1 MSDNVTIRRWPALVW
16 LILSQL
22 FYLVLLIP
30 WSVASMMSVMAFDAG
45 ISAQAVL
52 FVGAIW
58 SYPIWPLIF
67 STLAWV
73 AYARRSD
80 KMAVVWTSVPL
91 VIVGLAVAVFFILI
105 EMGF

>member
-1 MSDNVTIRRWPALVW
+1 MSDNAPIRRWPALVW
-16 LILSQL
+16 LIFSQL
-22 FYLVLLIP
+22 FYLGLLIP

-45 ISAQAVL
+45 VSAQAVL

-67 STLAWV
+67 SILAWV

-80 KMAVVWTSVPL
+80 KMAVLWTSVPL
-91 VIVGLAVAVFFILI
+91 ALVALAVAVFFILG